1 MLNQLDSDFNS
12 IFGVRSHRLVAE
24 QGATSYFNSSEEE
37 EDEEDY
43 IDILESEYGITKE
56 DFSRISSEL
65 DEEED
70 LEELDFE
77 D

>member
-1 MLNQLDSDFNS
+1 MLNQLNTSFTE

-24 QGATSYFNSSEEE
+24 QGATSYFNSS
-37 EDEEDY
+37 DEDY
-43 IDILESEYGITKE
+43 DEDDIDILESEYGITKE

>member
-1 MLNQLDSDFNS
+1 MLNQLNTSFTK
-12 IFGVRSHRLVAE
+12 IFGVRSHTLVAE
-24 QGATSYFNSSEEE
+24 QGATSYFNSSEEDDD
-37 EDEEDY
+37 EDD

-56 DFSRISSEL
+56 DFSRISAEL

>member
-1 MLNQLDSDFNS
+1 MLEQLDSDFNS
-12 IFGVRSHRLVAE
+12 TFGVRSHRLVAE
-24 QGATSYFNSSEEE
+24 QGATSYFNSSDEDYDEDGEEYLL
-37 EDEEDY
+37 EDE
-43 IDILESEYGITKE
+43 
-56 DFSRISSEL
+56 

>member
-1 MLNQLDSDFNS
+1 MFNQLNTSFTE
-12 IFGVRSHRLVAE
+12 IFGVPSHRLKPNL
-24 QGATSYFNSSEEE
+24 GASSFN
-37 EDEEDY
+37 DDDEDY

-56 DFSRISSEL
+56 DFSRISAEL

>member
-24 QGATSYFNSSEEE
+24 QGATSYFNSSD
-37 EDEEDY
+37 EDDEDD

>member
-1 MLNQLDSDFNS
+1 MLGNLDKQFNS
-12 IFGVRSHRLVAE
+12 IFGVRSHIQVAE
-24 QGATSYFNSSEEE
+24 AGATSFMLNDDDD
-37 EDEEDY
+37 EDD

-70 LEELDFE
+70 LEELNFE

>member
-1 MLNQLDSDFNS
+1 MFDQLNTSFTGIL
-12 IFGVRSHRLVAE
+12 GVPSHRLKPNL
-24 QGATSYFNSSEEE
+24 GASSFNDDDD
-37 EDEEDY
+37 EDD

-56 DFSRISSEL
+56 DFSRISAEL

>member
-1 MLNQLDSDFNS
+1 MLEQLENNLNS
-12 IFGVRSHRLVAE
+12 IFGVGSHTLVAE
-24 QGATSYFNSSEEE
+24 QGATSYFNSSDEE
-37 EDEEDY
+37 EDEEEY
-43 IDILESEYGITKE
+43 VLEEE
-56 DFSRISSEL
+56 

>member
-1 MLNQLDSDFNS
+1 MLGQLDSNFNS
-12 IFGVRSHRLVAE
+12 IFGVRSHTLVAE

-37 EDEEDY
+37 DEDDD

-56 DFSRISSEL
+56 DFSRISAEL

>member
-1 MLNQLDSDFNS
+1 MLGQLDSDFNS

-37 EDEEDY
+37 EDEEECLLDDEDY
-43 IDILESEYGITKE
+43 YADDQE
-56 DFSRISSEL
+56 FF
-65 DEEED
+65 D

>member
-1 MLNQLDSDFNS
+1 MLNQLNTSFTE

-24 QGATSYFNSSEEE
+24 QGATSYFNSSY
-37 EDEEDY
+37 EDDEDD

>member
-1 MLNQLDSDFNS
+1 MLGQLDSNFNS
-12 IFGVRSHRLVAE
+12 IFGVRSHTLVAE
-24 QGATSYFNSSEEE
+24 QGATSYFNSS
-37 EDEEDY
+37 DEDY
-43 IDILESEYGITKE
+43 DEDDIDILESEYGITKE
-56 DFSRISSEL
+56 DFSRISAEL

>member
-1 MLNQLDSDFNS
+1 MFNQFNTS
-12 IFGVRSHRLVAE
+12 FTEIFGVPSHRVKPNL
-24 QGATSYFNSSEEE
+24 GASSFNDDD
-37 EDEEDY
+37 EDD
-43 IDILESEYGITKE
+43 IDILETEYGITEE
-56 DFSRISSEL
+56 DFSRISAEL

>member
-1 MLNQLDSDFNS
+1 MLGQLDSDFNS
-12 IFGVRSHRLVAE
+12 IFGVRSHRLVTE
-24 QGATSYFNSSEEE
+24 QGATSYFNSSD
-37 EDEEDY
+37 EDDD

>member
-1 MLNQLDSDFNS
+1 MLGNFDKQFNS
-12 IFGVRSHRLVAE
+12 IFGVRSHIQVAE
-24 QGATSYFNSSEEE
+24 AGATSFMLNDDDD
-37 EDEEDY
+37 EDD